1 MKIPIKKIFIFSS
14 VGVLFFISA
23 TVILALLL
31 IDPNDYKQTIQ
42 TELSVKSGYN
52 ITILG
57 DIELAI
63 FPQLNLEIGKIN
75 IRNKKGEKYLSSDTH
90 DLRLKIKLL
99 SLFSGEPK
107 IGSITAALSSLQ
119 ADKNQPAIQFKNI
132 ELSSSGFKPDQNT
145 RIASKLD
152 YLLPNNTLLPISLKT
167 NLTYRSIDKSVLFDN
182 IKLSVAML
190 KLKGMVVATPIK
202 EQYKLNGSVA
212 INPFSL
218 REMISQLGASLP
230 AMKNSN
236 SLGEFSISS
245 KFSYRA
251 RELKLDKLKTTL
263 DETSLTGTMSVKL
276 SNNKPVQFELLAN
289 EINLDE
295 YRLIENKDS
304 SRSENTQKDK
314 AKKDV
319 NPFAILA
326 LNLNGN
332 LRLQK
337 LQFSNLKLNDI
348 LLNFNTHNKTI
359 TLSPSAKL
367 YNGLYMGEL
376 SLIQNNKALKL
387 SGKQKLENVNIEPLL
402 IDYMGEALVSGKTSL
417 NINFNSEGSSAE
429 TLLNNM
435 LAKGDVKLTDSQLK
449 SIKLARALLKDSK
462 LKTLIK
468 KQSDKKEVTVFD
480 SITASFNIKNGIV
493 NNNDF
498 LALSKRARI
507 TGAGDINL
515 LSQTLN
521 YVAKYHYNKS
531 HIISFNGVEVDLKDK
546 SLPVYLSGPIANPV
560 YDVKTKALLNLIKKE
575 YKSRLSEKGGG
586 AEEKYKDK
594 ANEIKDKK
602 HQLED
607 KVKDKLKK
615 LFK

>member
-31 IDPNDYKQTIQ
+31 IDPNEYKQTIQ

-52 ITILG
+52 ITIPG

-75 IRNKKGEKYLSSDTH
+75 IRNKKGGKYLSSDTH

-119 ADKNQPAIQFKNI
+119 VDISQPAIQLKNI
-132 ELSSSGFKPDQNT
+132 ELSSSGFKPDQIT
-145 RIASKLD
+145 RIASNLD

-167 NLTYRSIDKSVLFDN
+167 NLTYRNNDKSVLFDDV
-182 IKLSVAML
+182 KLSLAML
-190 KLKGMVVATPIK
+190 KLKGKVVATPIK
-202 EQYKLNGSVA
+202 EQYKLNGSFA

-218 REMISQLGASLP
+218 REMVSQLGASLP

-245 KFSYRA
+245 KFSYSA
-251 RELKLDKLKTTL
+251 RELKLDKLKTIL
-263 DETSLTGTMSVKL
+263 DETNLTGNMSVKL

-289 EINLDE
+289 EINLDD

-304 SRSENTQKDK
+304 SRGENTQKDK

-332 LRLQK
+332 IRLQK
-337 LQFSNLKLNDI
+337 LQFNNLKLNDI

-367 YNGLYMGEL
+367 YGGRYAGDL
-376 SLIQNNKALKL
+376 SLTQNNKALNI
-387 SGKQKLENVNIEPLL
+387 SGKQKLEDVNIEPLL
-402 IDYMGEALVSGKTSL
+402 IDYMGEAMVSGKTSL
-417 NINFNSEGSSAE
+417 NLNFNSEGNTAE

-435 LAKGDVKLTDSQLK
+435 LAKGDVKLADSQLK
-449 SIKLARALLKDSK
+449 SIKLARAILKDSK
-462 LKTLIK
+462 LKALIK

-480 SITASFNIKNGIV
+480 SITASFTIKNGIA

-515 LSQTLN
+515 LSQTLK
-521 YVAKYHYNKS
+521 YAAKYHYNKS
-531 HIISFNGVEVDLKDK
+531 HIISFNGVNVDLKDK
-546 SLPVYLSGPIANPV
+546 PLPVYLSGPIANPK
-560 YDVKTKALLNLIKKE
+560 YDVKTKALLSLIKNE
-575 YKSRLSEKGGG
+575 YKNSLKKKGGG
-586 AEEKYKDK
+586 VEETYKDK
-594 ANEIKDKK
+594 TKVIKEKK
-602 HQLED
+602 HKIED
-607 KVKDKLKK
+607 EIKDKLKK

>member
-52 ITILG
+52 ITIPG

-531 HIISFNGVEVDLKDK
+531 HIISFNGIDVDLKDK
-546 SLPVYLSGPIANPV
+546 SLPVYLSGPIVNPK

-607 KVKDKLKK
+607 KVKGKLKK